1 MQLDI
6 LAQDSRLSTSFA
18 AAASPSSP
26 NKSASSSS
34 SAAAAFA
41 GAAFAGA
48 AGFDADAERPLGSW
62 AFTASVEGK
71 DMGVNFGGVINGAKE
86 LSAADYRA

>member
-1 MQLDI
+1 MILDYPVYRI
-6 LAQDSRLSTSFA
+6 
-18 AAASPSSP
+18 
-26 NKSASSSS
+26 
-34 SAAAAFA
+34 
-41 GAAFAGA
+41 
-48 AGFDADAERPLGSW
+48 SW